1 MWGAGHRTL
10 ALLALSEL
18 KDIEFIVDSAKF
30 KQGMYSPVINTK
42 IVSPDTLK
50 EGKID
55 LLIIM
60 VPGIYPDE
68 VIKSVKQ
75 MNIDIRIA
83 KLKDNII
90 EYI

>member
-1 MWGAGHRTL
+1 
-10 ALLALSEL
+10 L

>member
-1 MWGAGHRTL
+1 M
-10 ALLALSEL
+10 

-90 EYI
+90 EYIWVVKCV

>member
-1 MWGAGHRTL
+1 MQ
-10 ALLALSEL
+10 
-18 KDIEFIVDSAKF
+18 DIEFIVDSAKF